1 MKKGRIIK
9 KFIYERDTFMTIT
22 SKDNEMIKHIKKLK
36 EKKYREEYNEFII
49 EGVKMIEEALSEKA
63 KIKSIIICED
73 CKNQCAIPS
82 DLMYEI
88 AKLDCIYVSEKV
100 FNTITDVINPQGIM
114 AILEKVK
121 NNENIIDYTASNY
134 LILDNV
140 QDPGNMGT
148 ILRTADSLGFKQI
161 IVSKGTADVYNLKV
175 VRSTMGAIF
184 RVKVIETENLVKT
197 IKTMKKHKINIYA
210 TDLRTDK
217 SIYDVDYSKS
227 AVVIGNEANG
237 VSEEVLKEAT
247 ERIKIPM
254 LGKTES
260 LNAAVATSVI
270 LYEAFRSTGKIV

>member
-1 MKKGRIIK
+1 
-9 KFIYERDTFMTIT
+9 MTIT
-22 SKDNEMIKHIKKLK
+22 SKDNEIIKHIKKLK
-36 EKKYREEYNEFII
+36 EKKYRDQYNEFII
-49 EGVKMIEEALSEKA
+49 EGTKMIEEALEEKA
-63 KIKSIIICED
+63 KIKSIIICDD
-73 CKNQCAIPS
+73 CKNQGAIPS

-114 AILEKVK
+114 AVLEKPVSSENVIDY
-121 NNENIIDYTASNY
+121 NNENF
-134 LILDNV
+134 LILDNI

-148 ILRTADSLGFKQI
+148 ILRTADSLNIKQI
-161 IVSKGTADVYNLKV
+161 IVSKGSADVYNLKV

-197 IKTMKKHKINIYA
+197 IKEMKKHKIKVYA

-217 SIYDVDYSKS
+217 SIYDVDYNKS
-227 AVVIGNEANG
+227 AIVIGNEANG
-237 VSEEVLKEAT
+237 VSEDVLKESS

-260 LNAAVATSVI
+260 LNVAVATSII
-270 LYEAFRSTGKIV
+270 LYQVYRSIGKI